1 MNKAKLFL
9 SYFLTI
15 GTLSIFLPVIML
27 IVTFIIQNTINFLF
41 SQFDSNIQLKF
52 THVFISMILLTAV
65 AVASSLISERKNKNT
80 IQSKASKYEEDL
92 SWFNDYVGKDYRKR
106 S

>member
-1 MNKAKLFL
+1 MNKSKLFI

-15 GTLSIFLPVIML
+15 GTLFIFLSVIML
-27 IVTFIIQNTINFLF
+27 IVTWIIQNTSNFLLSHF
-41 SQFDSNIQLKF
+41 ESSIQLQF
-52 THVFISMILLTAV
+52 MHVFISMILLTSV
-65 AVASSLISERKNKNT
+65 AVAYSLISERKNKNT

-92 SWFNDYVGKDYRKR
+92 RWFNDYVGKDYRKR